1 MVHHLFDLPGA
12 LWQLAKRCHG
22 LPAAD
27 DIVASVQTSRCCGTL
42 VYKKD
47 NLILRST
54 CAAVKLTADP
64 ERKRGEEEE
73 KKSVSRAT
81 LNNTQ
86 RHKKET
92 KEKQQHQ

>member
-1 MVHHLFDLPGA
+1 MVHHLFVLPDA
-12 LWQLAKRCHG
+12 LWQLAKRCPD

-64 ERKRGEEEE
+64 ERKGREEEE
-73 KKSVSRAT
+73 NNVSA
-81 LNNTQ
+81 
-86 RHKKET
+86 EPP
-92 KEKQQHQ
+92 